1 MENIDNKDINK
12 PEPIKKKDRHQET
25 PNNPKKGR
33 ALHKWSLFFFVL
45 TCIGT
50 ALAGAML
57 ILPFFLVIAG
67 AISVLA
73 WLIVIVFMSI
83 FTLFLIWTSEE
94 AKEFIHNWRLFNES
108 LIDSSKN
115 VQDFANKLIPTMLI
129 TGGAFILITWLF
141 LIIGISTDV
150 VRKKKYLGKIIALI
164 VITLI
169 YVVFLFINLKNYNFL

>member
-1 MENIDNKDINK
+1 
-12 PEPIKKKDRHQET
+12 
-25 PNNPKKGR
+25 
-33 ALHKWSLFFFVL
+33 
-45 TCIGT
+45 
-50 ALAGAML
+50 
-57 ILPFFLVIAG
+57 
-67 AISVLA
+67 
-73 WLIVIVFMSI
+73 MSI

-115 VQDFANKLIPTMLI
+115 VQEFANKLIPTMLI